1 MKSNPLNFKH
11 ITSDR
16 NLRQLLQGLLDL
28 DSDKR
33 ICNFQQIKN
42 CSWLGDIDWKKI
54 QEKSYTVPFFV

>member
-11 ITSDR
+11 VTSDR

-42 CSWLGDIDWKKI
+42 CSWLADIDWKKI
-54 QEKSYTVPFFV
+54 

>member
-11 ITSDR
+11 VTSDR

-33 ICNFQQIKN
+33 ISNFQQIKN
-42 CSWLGDIDWKKI
+42 CSWLADIDWKKI
-54 QEKSYTVPFFV
+54 